1 MSEDWSIS
9 PPLPDKVFPWEKY
22 NPVTREEVNEFFHS
36 PEILVI
42 KERMCDIGRRLWN
55 REYVDGNGGN
65 ISVRVAQNLLLC
77 SPTLC
82 SKGFMTVED
91 ICMVDM
97 DARQKAGIRPSTSE
111 VKTHIAMMKSVG
123 VNACIHAHPPH
134 CNAFLFAGQV
144 PPPASIRKR
153 ISSWGTS
160 RWPLTERPA
169 LWKRPGPWRKQPD
182 NPPSFSWKT
191 TESLPEHVTWKK
203 RNGSWKMR
211 MPTAAWC

>member
-9 PPLPDKVFPWEKY
+9 PPLPDKVFPWKKY

-97 DARQKAGIRPSTSE
+97 DARQKAGIRPSTS
-111 VKTHIAMMKSVG
+111 VS
-123 VNACIHAHPPH
+123 
-134 CNAFLFAGQV
+134 
-144 PPPASIRKR
+144 
-153 ISSWGTS
+153 
-160 RWPLTERPA
+160 
-169 LWKRPGPWRKQPD
+169 
-182 NPPSFSWKT
+182 
-191 TESLPEHVTWKK
+191 
-203 RNGSWKMR
+203 
-211 MPTAAWC
+211 

>member
-123 VNACIHAHPPH
+123 
-134 CNAFLFAGQV
+134 
-144 PPPASIRKR
+144 
-153 ISSWGTS
+153 
-160 RWPLTERPA
+160 
-169 LWKRPGPWRKQPD
+169 
-182 NPPSFSWKT
+182 
-191 TESLPEHVTWKK
+191 
-203 RNGSWKMR
+203 
-211 MPTAAWC
+211 

>member
-97 DARQKAGIRPSTSE
+97 DARQKAGIRPST
-111 VKTHIAMMKSVG
+111 
-123 VNACIHAHPPH
+123 
-134 CNAFLFAGQV
+134 
-144 PPPASIRKR
+144 
-153 ISSWGTS
+153 

-169 LWKRPGPWRKQPD
+169 LWKRPGPWRKQPN

>member
-91 ICMVDM
+91 ICM
-97 DARQKAGIRPSTSE
+97 
-111 VKTHIAMMKSVG
+111 IAVLEDQ
-123 VNACIHAHPPH
+123 I
-134 CNAFLFAGQV
+134 
-144 PPPASIRKR
+144 
-153 ISSWGTS
+153 
-160 RWPLTERPA
+160 EA
-169 LWKRPGPWRKQPD
+169 LR
-182 NPPSFSWKT
+182 T
-191 TESLPEHVTWKK
+191 TRS
-203 RNGSWKMR
+203 
-211 MPTAAWC
+211 

>member
-169 LWKRPGPWRKQPD
+169 LWKRHGPWRKQPN

>member
-123 VNACIHAHPPH
+123 VNSCNPRPSPALQRLPVRRQFPPPH
-134 CNAFLFAGQV
+134 QPEADTFLGHIPLA
-144 PPPASIRKR
+144 PY
-153 ISSWGTS
+153 GTPGSLETAPS
-160 RWPLTERPA
+160 RSGSRPN
-169 LWKRPGPWRKQPD
+169 
-182 NPPSFSWKT
+182 NPPWSSWKT
-191 TESLPEHVTWKK
+191 T
-203 RNGSWKMR
+203 
-211 MPTAAWC
+211 A

>member
-9 PPLPDKVFPWEKY
+9 PPLPDKVFPWKKY

-144 PPPASIRKR
+144 PP
-153 ISSWGTS
+153 
-160 RWPLTERPA
+160 
-169 LWKRPGPWRKQPD
+169 GPWRKRP
-182 NPPSFSWKT
+182 NSPPSFSWKT

-211 MPTAAWC
+211 TPTAAWC

>member
-123 VNACIHAHPPH
+123 VNSCIHAHPPH
-134 CNAFLFAGQV
+134 CNAFLFAGRF

-153 ISSWGTS
+153 TSSWATY
-160 RWPLTERPA
+160 RWPPTVRPV
-169 LWKRPGPWRKQPD
+169 LRKRRKPWRKRP
-182 NPPSFSWKT
+182 NSPLWSSWKT
-191 TESLPEHVTWKK
+191 T
-203 RNGSWKMR
+203 
-211 MPTAAWC
+211 A

>member
-97 DARQKAGIRPSTSE
+97 DARQKAGIQFE
-111 VKTHIAMMKSVG
+111 LG
-123 VNACIHAHPPH
+123 
-134 CNAFLFAGQV
+134 LG
-144 PPPASIRKR
+144 
-153 ISSWGTS
+153 
-160 RWPLTERPA
+160 
-169 LWKRPGPWRKQPD
+169 RKQTLVQREPGECQVQQLVPRVGAAAVGETFHTVD
-182 NPPSFSWKT
+182 GITCCKQAFKT
-191 TESLPEHVTWKK
+191 RFGLDGCDTHAIVKEAHLASAARKA
-203 RNGSWKMR
+203 NG
-211 MPTAAWC
+211 

>member
-22 NPVTREEVNEFFHS
+22 NPVSREEVNEFFHS

-144 PPPASIRKR
+144 PPPELIRKR
-153 ISSWGTS
+153 ISSWDIS
-160 RWPLTERPA
+160 RWPLTERPV
-169 LWKRPGPWRKQPD
+169 LWKRPGLWRKQP
-182 NPPSFSWKT
+182 NSPPSFSWKT

-211 MPTAAWC
+211 TPTAAWC

>member
-65 ISVRVAQNLLLC
+65 ISVRVTQNLLLC

-91 ICMVDM
+91 ICLVDM

-123 VNACIHAHPPH
+123 VNSCIHAHPPH

-153 ISSWGTS
+153 ISSWATS
-160 RWPLTERPA
+160 RWPPTARPA
-169 LWKRPGPWRKQPD
+169 LWRRHKLWRKRPN
-182 NPPSFSWKT
+182 NPPWSSWKT
-191 TESLPEHVTWKK
+191 T
-203 RNGSWKMR
+203 
-211 MPTAAWC
+211 A

>member
-9 PPLPDKVFPWEKY
+9 PPLPDKVFPWKKY
-22 NPVTREEVNEFFHS
+22 NPVTREEVNEFFYS

-123 VNACIHAHPPH
+123 VNACIHAPPPH
-134 CNAFLFAGQV
+134 CNAFLFRHQSGSGYLPGTHPAG
-144 PPPASIRKR
+144 
-153 ISSWGTS
+153 
-160 RWPLTERPA
+160 PLRNA
-169 LWKRPGPWRKQPD
+169 RLSGNGPGRG
-182 NPPSFSWKT
+182 
-191 TESLPEHVTWKK
+191 
-203 RNGSWKMR
+203 GSGQTVHRRFHGKPR
-211 MPTAAWC
+211 SHYRST

>member
-111 VKTHIAMMKSVG
+111 VKTHIAMMKSLPVCRAG
-123 VNACIHAHPPH
+123 SPLRHQSGSGYLPGTHPAGPLRNARLSGNGPGRGGSSQTIHRRFHGKPRSH
-134 CNAFLFAGQV
+134 YR
-144 PPPASIRKR
+144 S
-153 ISSWGTS
+153 T
-160 RWPLTERPA
+160 
-169 LWKRPGPWRKQPD
+169 
-182 NPPSFSWKT
+182 
-191 TESLPEHVTWKK
+191 
-203 RNGSWKMR
+203 
-211 MPTAAWC
+211 